1 MRKVRKGPDV
11 EIDPDTFL
19 REVHLFLD
27 EEFNYPQMSEGNE
40 TSRNGRP
47 PGGHGKTKA
56 FQEVLL
62 SGYVRD
68 VLPTVGNKNSM
79 C

>member
-1 MRKVRKGPDV
+1 MEVDA
-11 EIDPDTFL
+11 DTFL

-27 EEFNYPQMSEGNE
+27 DEFNYPQESEGNQ
-40 TSRNGRP
+40 TSRKGSP
-47 PGGHGKTKA
+47 PGGHGKNKA
-56 FQEVLL
+56 FQEHLL

-68 VLPTVGNKNSM
+68 ALPTVGNKNPM